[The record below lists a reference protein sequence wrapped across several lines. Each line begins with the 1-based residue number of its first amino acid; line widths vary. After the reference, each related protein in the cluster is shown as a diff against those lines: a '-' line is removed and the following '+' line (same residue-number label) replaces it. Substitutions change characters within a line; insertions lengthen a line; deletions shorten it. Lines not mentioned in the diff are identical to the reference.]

1 MPPFRIG
8 GRVAPTAEQRLLLR
22 AALLEGEPGR
32 EAWERWRRA
41 TDIEGLDTGSQRLLP
56 QLYRNVH
63 TYATDHTLLERLKGV
78 YRHTWSANGVLFR
91 DAGRLL
97 AALARADIRTV
108 VLDGGA
114 LVTLYYRDQGARAI
128 DSITV
133 MVAPDDVR
141 PAALVLAREGWGSA
155 ELAHGSRPGPY
166 TSQARLLGA
175 GRPVD
180 LLWDPFPEG
189 CTPDIRQGFWAS
201 AEPAEIAG
209 FASQALAPTEELL
222 RICVRASRWE
232 EPSSF
237 RRLADALVLLRSAG
251 PRVDWPRLFDQARRA
266 RVVLPVLASLSLLRE
281 LLHAPVPEATLRQ
294 LEAEPASAGEWLEQR
309 LREAPRP
316 RLGRLPDLLFR
327 YRRLAAPE
335 RVGTRRPGLS
345 RFLQDA
351 WGVRSA
357 WQLPLVAL
365 GKGVRLAMRPKP
377 SFGDRRART
386 GDRHS

>member
-1 MPPFRIG
+1 VIPPFRSG

-32 EAWERWRRA
+32 RAWERWRGGI
-41 TDIEGLDTGSQRLLP
+41 DIERLDTGSQRLLP
-56 QLYRNVH
+56 QLYRNVQR
-63 TYATDHTLLERLKGV
+63 YATGDPLLERLKGV
-78 YRHTWSANGVLFR
+78 YRHAWSANGMLFR

-97 AALARADIRTV
+97 GALARAEIRTV
-108 VLDGGA
+108 VLDGSA

-128 DSITV
+128 DSIAV
-133 MVAPDDVR
+133 LISPDDI
-141 PAALVLAREGWGSA
+141 PAAARVFAREGWGSA
-155 ELAHGSRPGPY
+155 KLVHLSRPGPY

-189 CTPDIRQGFWAS
+189 CTPDIRHGFWVN

-209 FASQALAPTEELL
+209 IASQVLAPTDELL
-222 RICVRASRWE
+222 RICVRAARWE
-232 EPSSF
+232 ELPPF
-237 RRLADALVLLRSAG
+237 RRLADALLLLRAVG
-251 PRVDWPRLFDQARRA
+251 PRVDWTRLVNQARRA

-281 LLHAPVPEATLRQ
+281 VLDAPVPDDSLRR
-294 LEAEPASAGEWLEQR
+294 LEAEPAGAGEWLEQR

-335 RVGTRRPGLS
+335 GSGTRRPGLA
-345 RFLQDA
+345 RYLQGA
-351 WGVRSA
+351 WGVRWA

-365 GKGVRLAMRPKP
+365 GKGVRLAIRPK
-377 SFGDRRART
+377 
-386 GDRHS
+386 

>member
-1 MPPFRIG
+1 VILPFRSG

-32 EAWERWRRA
+32 KAWERWRSGI
-41 TDIEGLDTGSQRLLP
+41 DIERLDAGSQRLLP
-56 QLYRNVH
+56 QLYRNVQ
-63 TYATDHTLLERLKGV
+63 TYATGDPLLERLKGV
-78 YRHTWSANGVLFR
+78 YRHAWSANGVLFR
-91 DAGRLL
+91 DARRLL
-97 AALARADIRTV
+97 GALARADIRTV

-128 DSITV
+128 DSIAV
-133 MVAPDDVR
+133 LISPDDI
-141 PAALVLAREGWGSA
+141 PGAARVLAREGWGTG
-155 ELAHGSRPGPY
+155 EPVHLSRPGPY

-189 CTPDIRQGFWAS
+189 CTPDIRHGFWVN

-209 FASQALAPTEELL
+209 IASQVLAPTEELL
-222 RICVRASRWE
+222 RICVRAARWE
-232 EPSSF
+232 ELPPF
-237 RRLADALVLLRSAG
+237 RRLADALLLLRAAG
-251 PRVDWPRLFDQARRA
+251 PRVDWTRLVNQARRA
-266 RVVLPVLASLSLLRE
+266 RVVLPVFASLSLLRE
-281 LLHAPVPEATLRQ
+281 VLDAPVPEDSLRR
-294 LEAEPASAGEWLEQR
+294 LEAEPAGAGEWLEQR

-335 RVGTRRPGLS
+335 GAGTRRPGLA
-345 RFLQDA
+345 RYLQGA
-351 WGVRSA
+351 WGVRWA

-365 GKGVRLAMRPKP
+365 GKGVRLAIHRK
-377 SFGDRRART
+377 
-386 GDRHS
+386 